1 MSSEKLIF
9 YIDGASEGN
18 PGNAGVGI
26 VMRDEDNRE
35 IQTFKKYIGE
45 ATNNVAE
52 YIALIIALQEAV
64 KVRVK
69 EVTVYSDSELVVR
82 QIKGTY
88 KVKDNK
94 LKQLYALFDNLKGYF
109 SNFSI
114 EYIDREK
121 NKRADKL
128 ATQAIRVKK

>member
-1 MSSEKLIF
+1 MDKEKLIF
-9 YIDGASEGN
+9 YIDGASRGN
-18 PGNAGVGI
+18 PGHSGAGI
-26 VMRDEDNRE
+26 VMCDGDRRE
-35 IQTFKKYIGE
+35 IQVLKKYIGE

-52 YIALIIALQEAV
+52 YIALILALQEAV
-64 KVRVK
+64 KVQVRD
-69 EVTVYSDSELVVR
+69 VTILSDSELVVR

-109 SNFSI
+109 KNFSL
-114 EYIDREK
+114 EYIDREE

-128 ATQAIRVKK
+128 AAQAIRERK